1 MFVIN
6 SEQQIQLTLQLFV
19 QLDLTAHLLHLLYQL
34 ITVRLVTFAQK
45 AVVSQSLVKSVIII
59 PILVQV
65 ILLPAYF
72 AQLVSTV
79 AAEEPLSPKVP
90 CFLVNLDTTALIFR
104 QKNHV
109 QQVTTV
115 LKTPSIQLNAHWV
128 ITLLTRHKH
137 PAQNVLKVIIAVIM

>member
-6 SEQQIQLTLQLFV
+6 LEQQIQLTLQLFA

-45 AVVSQSLVKSVIII
+45 AVVLQSLVKSVIII
-59 PILVQV
+59 LTLVLV

-79 AAEEPLSPKVP
+79 AAEGHLSPKAP
-90 CFLVNLDTTALIFR
+90 CFLVNLDTTALILR
-104 QKNHV
+104 KKNHV

-115 LKTPSIQLNAHWV
+115 LKTQSIQPNAHWV

-137 PAQNVLKVIIAVIM
+137 PARNVLKVIIAVMM

>member
-6 SEQQIQLTLQLFV
+6 SEQQIQLTLQQNA
-19 QLDLTAHLLHLLYQL
+19 QLDLTAHLLHLLCHLQ
-34 ITVRLVTFAQK
+34 TVQLVTIVQK

-59 PILVQV
+59 PLLVLV
-65 ILLPAYF
+65 ILLPVYF

-79 AAEEPLSPKVP
+79 AAEEPLSPKEP
-90 CFLVNLDTTALIFR
+90 CFLVNLDTTALILR
-104 QKNHV
+104 KKNHV

-115 LKTPSIQLNAHWV
+115 LKTQSIQPNAHWV

-137 PAQNVLKVIIAVIM
+137 PARNVLKVIIAVMM

>member
-1 MFVIN
+1 MYAIKK
-6 SEQQIQLTLQLFV
+6 EQQIQLTLQQNA
-19 QLDLTAHLLHLLYQL
+19 QLDLTAHLLHLLCHLQ
-34 ITVRLVTFAQK
+34 TVQLVTIVQK

-59 PILVQV
+59 PILVPV

-90 CFLVNLDTTALIFR
+90 CFLVNLDTTALILR